1 MENNLTNYVWLGDF
15 FKVFIPAGLAYW
27 FGRRQYLIKRDHEQI
42 TKRYLENGIDV
53 IVEGIEHALGVF
65 RENFAHSLRILKT
78 FRNKKNADISPS
90 PEDYATDCF
99 LRYKQELFYTAPF
112 YKLILLCGEEA
123 EIFHNQTQHLF
134 AFVESAT
141 NFFQYDMCVALK
153 EFAEGNRI
161 TVDAK
166 TLSDDYLKV
175 VKDYSDK
182 SQKYYDLLNELQ
194 KIAFALE
201 TEPIRYRNLKKFRD
215 RQEIKQTLEN
225 VKNIFK
231 NSDS

>member
-15 FKVFIPAGLAYW
+15 FKVFIPGGLAYW

-53 IVEGIEHALGVF
+53 IVGGIEHALGVF

-78 FRNKKNADISPS
+78 FRNKKNAGISPS

>member
-1 MENNLTNYVWLGDF
+1 MENNLTNCVWLGDF

-53 IVEGIEHALGVF
+53 IVEGIEHVLGVF
-65 RENFAHSLRILKT
+65 RENCAHSLRILKT
-78 FRNKKNADISPS
+78 FRNKKNAGISPS

-112 YKLILLCGEEA
+112 YKLIQLCGKEA
-123 EIFHNQTQHLF
+123 EIFHDQTQHLF

-153 EFAEGNRI
+153 EFVEGNRI

-166 TLSDDYLKV
+166 TLSDDYLKA